1 MADRLHTPFTNEH
14 FAAWCLSMIGQPYW
28 FGTTLHKCTESL
40 LIRKGKQYPSHYGS
54 SRMSRYRQDIADK
67 KVCADCMG
75 AAKGYAWS
83 GGGQGVKDAIGTD
96 RNVEKVSGSNGCP
109 DRSSNGMFS
118 YAKSQGCEWGTID
131 SLPEQVGLAVRFDG
145 HVGYYVGNGEVVEWK
160 GFNYGCVKTQLQ
172 SGKWTHWYKLPFID
186 YGEGATTV
194 PEKEIAPGS
203 RLLKKGMEGS
213 DVKSLQEALMKLGYE
228 LPDYGA
234 DGKFGSET
242 KDALMDF
249 QKDEGLEV
257 DGEYGEKS
265 HAALMDALSDEEAGN
280 EDNEE
285 SETNAPAEPAGPK
298 PLGST
303 VAITGGSVY
312 VRVGNGTNYRVITT
326 VKAGMTFDHIATA
339 RNGWNAIAVN
349 GQVGWVSGKYSRIL

>member
-265 HAALMDALSDEEAGN
+265 HAALMEALSDEEAGN

-285 SETNAPAEPAGPK
+285 SETNAPAEPEEPK
-298 PLGST
+298 PLGTT

-326 VKAGMTFDHIATA
+326 VRAGMTFDHIATA

-349 GQVGWVSGKYSRIL
+349 GQVGWVSGKYSRQI